1 MAQPYLLFPDKVKN
15 HLPGTAN
22 IYVAATRR

>member
-15 HLPGTAN
+15 HLPGTVN
-22 IYVAATRR
+22 IYAAATWR